1 VRRYKHA
8 HNVILTESSG
18 MVFYLNEL
26 SLQITLYLILSLVFM
41 YRKLSRMIH
50 CVEVL
55 SFRNECAGIEV
66 CENTLHLME
75 GMSNVYATDNIKNL
89 SYF

>member
-1 VRRYKHA
+1 
-8 HNVILTESSG
+8 
-18 MVFYLNEL
+18 
-26 SLQITLYLILSLVFM
+26 M